1 LGNIRRSRGYNYEHT
16 LVQRLNNGQWR
27 ARRLGG
33 SSTGLP
39 DIVAVNNDTGILL
52 TIEAKS
58 GTSDILY
65 VPLDQIERCLMVRNM
80 FSIYPE
86 RHIIL
91 AFKFM
96 GKKRFRRKNET
107 IYESRRLI
115 EYYKVADIVIG
126 MKALPIVKCT
136 YDGKTY
142 AIFRNKT
149 LPLDL
154 PDYNMPFHKLVP
166 RVTMVARARSQAKA
180 TKTIRTVTEK
190 KLLTPLPLV
199 LLDKE
204 DEGIGIGS
212 RTRKRQRKSEP

>member
-1 LGNIRRSRGYNYEHT
+1 M

-39 DIVAVNNDTGILL
+39 DIVAVNNDSGILL

-65 VPLDQIERCLMVRNM
+65 VPLDQIERCIIVRNM
-80 FSIYPE
+80 FGIYPE

-96 GKKRFRRKNET
+96 GKKRFRRKKET
-107 IYESRRLI
+107 VYESRRLM
-115 EYYKVADIVIG
+115 EYYKVADIVTG
-126 MKALPIVKCT
+126 MKTLPIIKCT

-142 AIFRNKT
+142 AIFSNKT
-149 LPLDL
+149 MPLEL
-154 PDYNMPFHKLVP
+154 PDYNMPFQKLPARVP
-166 RVTMVARARSQAKA
+166 QMAPASLKVKT
-180 TKTIRTVTEK
+180 TKHPK
-190 KLLTPLPLV
+190 
-199 LLDKE
+199 
-204 DEGIGIGS
+204 
-212 RTRKRQRKSEP
+212 

>member
-1 LGNIRRSRGYNYEHT
+1 LGNIRRSRGYNFEHT

-39 DIVAVNNDTGILL
+39 DIVAVNNDAGILL

-65 VPLDQIERCLMVRNM
+65 VPLDQIERCLIVRNM
-80 FSIYPE
+80 FGIYPE
-86 RHIIL
+86 RHIVL

-107 IYESRRLI
+107 VYQSRRLI
-115 EYYKVADIVIG
+115 EYYKVADIVVG
-126 MKALPIVKCT
+126 MKALPIIKCT

-142 AIFRNKT
+142 AIFRNNRT
-149 LPLDL
+149 VPLDL
-154 PDYNMPFHKLVP
+154 PDYNMPFHKLARRVP
-166 RVTMVARARSQAKA
+166 VMAPARLQPKA
-180 TKTIRTVTEK
+180 TKTKTTRTT
-190 KLLTPLPLV
+190 T
-199 LLDKE
+199 
-204 DEGIGIGS
+204 
-212 RTRKRQRKSEP
+212 T